1 MRDYILRRLLM
12 LIPVL
17 LGISLCVFF
26 IMQLVPGD
34 VVSGILGIEQTP
46 ELRAAWEKKLGL
58 DKPVVMQYF
67 SWLGGVL
74 RGDFGESFRTGA
86 PVFPEIISRFK
97 ITAELALLSCLMSLI
112 IALPLG
118 ILSALKRNKPV
129 DKVVRVV
136 ALMGVSI
143 PSFAS
148 ATLIILFLSKV
159 FGYFT
164 PVKYV
169 SLFQSPGTNLQI
181 MLLPAFILGTVMAGS
196 VMRMTRSSILEVLR
210 QDFIKAVR
218 AKGASER
225 VTIFRHA
232 LRNGCIPI
240 ITLVG
245 MQMGSLLGGTV
256 VIEQIFSIP
265 GLGQF
270 VLTGISQ
277 RDYPVVQGCVLFIAF
292 VYVMINLLVDVLYTY
307 VDPRIQYE

>member
-17 LGISLCVFF
+17 IGISLCVFF
-26 IMQLVPGD
+26 IMQLVPGN
-34 VVSGILGIEQTP
+34 VVSGILGIESTP
-46 ELRAAWEKKLGL
+46 ELRAAWEAKLGL
-58 DKPVVMQYF
+58 DKPVVLQYF
-67 SWLGGVL
+67 TWLKNVCV
-74 RGDFGESFRTGA
+74 GDFGESFRTGI
-86 PVFPEIISRFK
+86 PVFPEIMRRFA
-97 ITAELALLSCLMSLI
+97 ITAELAVLGCVFSWI
-112 IALPLG
+112 IAIPLG
-118 ILSALKRNKPV
+118 IISALKRNKFI
-129 DKVVRVV
+129 DKVVRVF
-136 ALMGVSI
+136 ALLGVSM
-143 PSFAS
+143 PSFAT
-148 ATLIILFLSKV
+148 ATLLILFLSKS

-169 SLFQSPGTNLQI
+169 PIFTNLGQNLEI
-181 MLLPAFILGTVMAGS
+181 MVLPALVLGSVMSGS

-225 VTIFRHA
+225 ITIFRHA

-270 VLTGISQ
+270 TLTGISQ

-292 VYVMINLLVDVLYTY
+292 IYVVINLLVDILYTY
-307 VDPRIQYE
+307 VDPRIQYD

>member
-1 MRDYILRRLLM
+1 MRDYIIRRLLM

-17 LGISLCVFF
+17 IGISLSVFM

-46 ELRAAWEKKLGL
+46 ELRVMWEKKLGL
-58 DKPVVMQYF
+58 DRPVHMQYLN
-67 SWLGGVL
+67 WIGNVL

-97 ITAELALLSCLMSLI
+97 ITAELAVLASAAALV

-118 ILSALKRNKPV
+118 ILSALKRNQPI
-129 DKVVRVV
+129 DKGVRVM
-136 ALMGVSI
+136 ALMGVSV

-148 ATLIILFLSKV
+148 ATLLILFLSKV

-164 PVKYV
+164 PVKYT
-169 SLFQSPGTNLQI
+169 SFFQNPATNLEI
-181 MLLPAFILGTVMAGS
+181 MVLPAIILGSGMAGS
-196 VMRMTRSSILEVLR
+196 LMRMTRSSILEVMR

-218 AKGASER
+218 AKGATEKI
-225 VTIFRHA
+225 TIFRHA
-232 LRNGCIPI
+232 LKNGSIPI

-265 GLGQF
+265 GLGQY

-277 RDYPVVQGCVLFIAF
+277 RDYPVVQGGVLFIAF
-292 VYVMINLLVDVLYTY
+292 VYVIINLFVDILYTY
-307 VDPRIQYE
+307 VDPRIQYN

>member
-1 MRDYILRRLLM
+1 MREYILRRLLT

-17 LGISLCVFF
+17 IGISLCVFF

-46 ELRAAWEKKLGL
+46 ELRVTWEKKLGL
-58 DKPVVMQYF
+58 DQPPAIQYLR
-67 SWLGGVL
+67 WMGNVL
-74 RGDFGESFRTGA
+74 RGDFGESFRTGM

-97 ITAELALLSCLMSLI
+97 ITAELALLACMMSLI
-112 IALPLG
+112 IAIPLG
-118 ILSALKRNKPV
+118 ILSALKRNQPM
-129 DKVVRVV
+129 DKGVRVV
-136 ALMGVSI
+136 ALLGVSV

-159 FGYFT
+159 FGYFP

-169 SLFQSPGTNLQI
+169 SLFEDLGTNLEI
-181 MLLPAFILGTVMAGS
+181 MLLPAFVLGTSMSGS

-225 VTIFRHA
+225 ITIFRHA
-232 LRNGCIPI
+232 LKNGCIPI

-265 GLGQF
+265 GLGQY

-277 RDYPVVQGCVLFIAF
+277 RDYPVVQGAVLFIAF
-292 VYVMINLLVDVLYTY
+292 IYVMINLLVDVLYTY
-307 VDPRIQYE
+307 VDPRIQYA

>member
-1 MRDYILRRLLM
+1 MRDYIMRRLLM

-17 LGISLCVFF
+17 LGISLSVFL

-46 ELRAAWEKKLGL
+46 ELRVMWEKKLGL
-58 DKPVVMQYF
+58 DQPVHLQYLN
-67 SWLGGVL
+67 WMKNVL
-74 RGDFGESFRTGA
+74 RGDFGESFRTGV
-86 PVFPEIISRFK
+86 PVFPQIMSRFR
-97 ITAELALLSCLMSLI
+97 ITAELAVLASFTALL

-118 ILSALKRNKPV
+118 ILSALRRNQPI
-129 DKVVRVV
+129 DKGVRVA

-143 PSFAS
+143 PSFAL
-148 ATLIILFLSKV
+148 ATLLILFLSKV

-169 SLFQSPGTNLQI
+169 SFFENPGTNLEI
-181 MLLPAFILGTVMAGS
+181 MVLPAIILGSGMAGS
-196 VMRMTRSSILEVLR
+196 LMRMTRSSILEVMR

-218 AKGASER
+218 AKGATEKI
-225 VTIFRHA
+225 TIFRHA
-232 LRNGCIPI
+232 LKNGSIPI

-265 GLGQF
+265 GLGQY
-270 VLTGISQ
+270 VLTGITQ
-277 RDYPVVQGCVLFIAF
+277 RDYPVVQGGVLFIAF
-292 VYVMINLLVDVLYTY
+292 IYVIINLLVDILYTY
-307 VDPRIQYE
+307 IDPRIQYD

>member
-17 LGISLCVFF
+17 LGISLSVFL

-46 ELRAAWEKKLGL
+46 ELRVMWEKKLGL
-58 DKPVVMQYF
+58 DQPVHMQYLN
-67 SWLGGVL
+67 WMGNVL
-74 RGDFGESFRTGA
+74 RGNFGESFRTGA
-86 PVFPEIISRFK
+86 PVFPEIISRFQ
-97 ITAELALLSCLMSLI
+97 ITAELAVLASFTALF

-118 ILSALKRNKPV
+118 IISALKRNQPI
-129 DKVVRVV
+129 DKGVRVA
-136 ALMGVSI
+136 ALMGVSV

-148 ATLIILFLSKV
+148 ATLLILFLSKA

-169 SLFQSPGTNLQI
+169 SFLQSPGTNLEI
-181 MLLPAFILGTVMAGS
+181 MLLPAFILGASMAGS
-196 VMRMTRSSILEVLR
+196 LMRMTRSSILEVMR

-218 AKGASER
+218 AKGATER
-225 VTIFRHA
+225 ITIFRHA
-232 LRNGCIPI
+232 LKNGSIPI

-265 GLGQF
+265 GLGQY

-277 RDYPVVQGCVLFIAF
+277 RDYPVVQGGVLFIAF
-292 VYVMINLLVDVLYTY
+292 VYVIINLLVDILYTY
-307 VDPRIQYE
+307 VDPRIQYT